1 MKLLFLPLT
10 FFFIFGQAQDSP
22 LWQISGNGLT
32 QPSYLFGSLKFT
44 HEKYFKVPEVVTQKI
59 KASKL
64 FAIEDQVDH
73 HAQHELNSALHFP
86 KGETLAT
93 QLKPDEYKKVVAF
106 FEKEFHLSKLNF
118 EMKYGKMKPLALSI
132 AMTRLSLGE
141 KVKFYDIELL
151 RIATKNKV
159 KTYSL
164 EPIEREA
171 QALNAYP
178 LLNQT
183 RALLYSV
190 EHFEEQKSEFQK
202 LMALFPL
209 GTLDEIF
216 QYSQHPTEGN
226 PIFIE
231 EFYFKRNAEWLPKI
245 EKMVKTEPSFICIGV
260 SHLEGDQG
268 LLALLKSKGYTL
280 TSISLKDQ

>member
-1 MKLLFLPLT
+1 MKILFLPL
-10 FFFIFGQAQDSP
+10 IFLAIFSQAQNSP
-22 LWQISGNGLT
+22 LWEISGNGLAK
-32 QPSYLFGSLKFT
+32 PSYLFGSLKFT
-44 HEKYFKVPEVVTQKI
+44 HEKHFQVPVIVEEKI
-59 KASKL
+59 KASKI

-73 HAQHELNSALHFP
+73 HAQHELNSVLHFP

-93 QLKPDEYKKVVAF
+93 QLKPEEYKEVVSF
-106 FEKEFHLSKLNF
+106 FEKEFHLSKLSF
-118 EMKYGKMKPLALSI
+118 ETKYGKMKPLALSI

-151 RIATKNKV
+151 RIAIKNKV
-159 KTYSL
+159 KAFSL
-164 EPIEREA
+164 ESIEREA

-202 LMALFPL
+202 LMASFPL

-216 QYSQHPTEGN
+216 EYAQHPTEGN

-231 EFYFKRNAEWLPKI
+231 EFYSKRNAEWLPKI
-245 EKMVKTEPSFICIGV
+245 EKMIKEKPAFICIGV
-260 SHLEGDQG
+260 SHLEGNLG
-268 LLALLKSKGYTL
+268 LLTLLKNKGYTL
-280 TSISLKDQ
+280 TSISLK

>member
-1 MKLLFLPLT
+1 MNILFLP
-10 FFFIFGQAQDSP
+10 FSFMFIFCQAQDSP

-32 QPSYLFGSLKFT
+32 QSSYLFGSLKFT
-44 HEKYFKVPEVVTQKI
+44 HEKHFQVPEVVIKKI
-59 KASKL
+59 KASKI

-93 QLKPDEYKKVVAF
+93 QLKPEEYKEVVAF
-106 FEKEFHLSKLNF
+106 FETEFHLNKPTF

-151 RIATKNKV
+151 RIASKNKV

-202 LMALFPL
+202 LMVSFPL

-216 QYSQHPTEGN
+216 EYAQHPTEGN

-245 EKMVKTEPSFICIGV
+245 EKMMKEESAFICIGV
-260 SHLEGDQG
+260 SHLEGDHG
-268 LLALLKSKGYTL
+268 LLALLKNKGYTL
-280 TSISLKDQ
+280 TSVSLKK